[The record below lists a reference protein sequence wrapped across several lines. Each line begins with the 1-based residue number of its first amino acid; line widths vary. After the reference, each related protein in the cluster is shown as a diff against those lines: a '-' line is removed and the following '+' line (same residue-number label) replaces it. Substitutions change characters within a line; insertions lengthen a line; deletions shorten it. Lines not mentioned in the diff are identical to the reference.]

1 MSLTATVVFDMPQS
15 ELASLLANELHSSVA
30 TSIVTGFA
38 TVEGVR
44 AIETP
49 ILANPDAVETLV
61 VGAATFQAFEAM
73 DRLLAAGI
81 PANRLHIHLGHS
93 RLTGTKARHRFYRYH
108 PMLHSKV
115 YYMEFANGT
124 ASAVIG
130 SHNLTGFALNGLNGE
145 AAVLLK
151 GPKDSPEFQKVRD
164 HIRSAREQSLVYD
177 PEMKEALAW
186 WAHQFFEGLSDKA
199 NDFPRDGE
207 AKKTIVIL
215 AELDAGVKPPK
226 RNDVIYFELPSA
238 LGKIQ
243 SLQAEV
249 HIYLFDKLPVTPWDA
264 LRSLKSAHSSVWCIA
279 RGLELEP
286 GGVEL
291 QADWRVTDHDRPV
304 LERVQSP
311 FRPRPG
317 AEMQQVRVKAYN
329 HVRGE
334 FEYLFKAPPS
344 GWIPVLESNEV
355 LKASARLTG
364 FETDYRSP
372 NPEHLEWFRVV
383 GLTKDEDSTGESSKY
398 SQAMLK
404 MSPDQG
410 SYVLMSMRRREVE
423 EIGED
428 ETTEQGDQ

>member
-1 MSLTATVVFDMPQS
+1 M
-15 ELASLLANELHSSVA
+15 
-30 TSIVTGFA
+30 
-38 TVEGVR
+38 
-44 AIETP
+44 
-49 ILANPDAVETLV
+49 
-61 VGAATFQAFEAM
+61 QAFEALA
-73 DRLLAAGI
+73 RWLAAGV
-81 PANRLHIHLGHS
+81 PLDHLLVHLGHS
-93 RLTGTKARHRFYRYH
+93 RLTGPKARHRFYRYH

-115 YYMEFANGT
+115 YYMEHADGT
-124 ASAVIG
+124 ASAVVG
-130 SHNLTGFALNGLNGE
+130 SHNITGFALNGLNGE

-151 GPKDSPEFQKVRD
+151 GPKVSTEFQKVRD
-164 HIRSAREQSLVYD
+164 HIRNAREQSVVYN

-215 AELDAGVKPPK
+215 AELDAAAKPPK
-226 RNDVIYFELPSA
+226 KNDVIYFELPSA

-249 HIYLFDKLPVTPWDA
+249 HIYLFDRLPATPWDA

-279 RGLELEP
+279 RGLELER

-291 QADWRVTDHDRPV
+291 QADWRVTDHTRPV
-304 LERVQSP
+304 LERVRPP

-329 HVRGE
+329 NVRGE

-344 GWIPVLESNEV
+344 GWIPVLESDDV

-383 GLTKDEDSTGESSKY
+383 GLTKDEDAAGESNKY

-404 MSPDQG
+404 LSPDQG

-423 EIGED
+423 EPED
-428 ETTEQGDQ
+428 DEPPEQGDQ